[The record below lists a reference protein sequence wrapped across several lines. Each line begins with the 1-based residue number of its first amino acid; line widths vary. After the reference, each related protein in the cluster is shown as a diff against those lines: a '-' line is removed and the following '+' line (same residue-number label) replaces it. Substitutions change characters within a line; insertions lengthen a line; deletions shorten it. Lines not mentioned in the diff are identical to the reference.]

1 MLFSKHNIKKCQ
13 IGLAINKRILRRSCA
28 DVSHAANLLLPLVLV
43 QVGGAEVAPPLE
55 QHRIANQLEPGSEF
69 EARLG
74 EHPLQFLGADIF
86 RIADFVRVHVQI
98 DICLN
103 EEDIID

>member
-1 MLFSKHNIKKCQ
+1 MPNRAGYKQKNPSPYS
-13 IGLAINKRILRRSCA
+13 RCA

-43 QVGGAEVAPPLE
+43 QVGGAEVTPPLE

-74 EHPLQFLGADIF
+74 EHLLQFLGADIF

-103 EEDIID
+103 EEDIVD